1 MAALP
6 HTFLVRASS
15 ALIVLLFLPMPA
27 AQANAGLPMIGIFLP
42 PMWLALL
49 PIVALEAF
57 IIARMVDMPLRPTF
71 IGSAVANVA
80 SSVVGVPL
88 VWCLLLFGQIAFMNY
103 GGLNENK
110 HPLLMAV
117 LGAAW
122 IGPAPETGFYWK
134 LPVALM
140 VLAVPFFLLS
150 VVVETPI
157 VRRIARIPPAPLRK
171 AVLIANL
178 ASYAGLGLLIGI
190 GAYFDWSAL
199 FYLGPVQPVVDWI
212 LNLIEPVLNYLAP
225 RP

>member
-1 MAALP
+1 
-6 HTFLVRASS
+6 
-15 ALIVLLFLPMPA
+15 MPA

-88 VWCLLLFGQIAFMNY
+88 VWCLLLVAHIAVMDY

-110 HPLLMAV
+110 HPFLMAL

-122 IGPAPETGFYWK
+122 IGPAPQTGFYWK
-134 LPVALM
+134 LPAALI

-150 VVVETPI
+150 VIVEAPI
-157 VRRIARIPPAPLRK
+157 MRRIAGVPEAQSLRK
-171 AVLIANL
+171 AVLTANL
-178 ASYAGLGLLIGI
+178 ASYAGLGLLIGL
-190 GAYFDWSAL
+190 GAYFDWNAL
-199 FYLGPVQPVVDWI
+199 FYLGPMQPVVDWI
-212 LNLIEPVLNYLAP
+212 LSLIEPVLNYLAP
-225 RP
+225 RL